1 MSLLQDIQPRK
12 QRGSNASGLLSS
24 RKAIYQRNQDK
35 TLAVLRFLRTT
46 IYSTSDILGQ
56 VMGVNAKSTISM
68 TLQSMEAKHL
78 LRRKLVQ
85 EKSRRFIIWGI
96 TPTGQDAALQHG
108 EDPVN
113 VFFNIAKI
121 RFRGLD
127 HYLSLQQIRARAE
140 RENWREFI
148 YCDRRALDKTKPDT
162 TIKEKIRPD
171 LIARDPSGRLAAIE
185 SELTLKRP
193 TLYREHVIPGH
204 VRRINAEE
212 YDYVVW
218 ICSDA
223 NDEKTLRGFL
233 TGAIQELTKEE
244 ALHLDRT
251 VPGIK
256 PFYVTSIESWPKF

>member
-1 MSLLQDIQPRK
+1 MPLLEDIQPRK
-12 QRGSNASGLLSS
+12 ERGTDASGLLFSH
-24 RKAIYQRNQDK
+24 KEIYQRNHDK

-46 IYSTSDILGQ
+46 IYSTSEILGQ

-78 LRRKLVQ
+78 LRRKVVQ
-85 EKSRRFIIWGI
+85 QKTRRFTIWGI
-96 TPTGQDAALQHG
+96 TPSGQEAALQHG

-113 VFFNIAKI
+113 VFFNVSKI

-127 HYLSLQQIRARAE
+127 HYLSLQQIHARAKK
-140 RENWREFI
+140 ENWSEFI

-193 TLYREHVIPGH
+193 TRYQEHVIPGH

-218 ICSDA
+218 VCSDA
-223 NDEKTLRGFL
+223 HNEKTLRGFL
-233 TGAIQELTKEE
+233 TGAIQALTKER
-244 ALHLDRT
+244 AFHLDRT
-251 VPGIK
+251 VPGMK
-256 PFYVTSIESWPKF
+256 PFNITSIQSWPTF